1 MSVKKHDRHESKVEF
16 ENAYFTIHDDA
27 IQLIQNS
34 FGGTKEK
41 RIIFKDYL
49 AVSSRKILA
58 DILDIG
64 TEITES
70 EISNC
75 YRSWKY
81 STIKDCSHC
90 KRTIQSMDSLYN
102 ALFPESDK
110 NKKPKRQDLIRKENI

>member
-27 IQLIQNS
+27 IRLIQNS

-64 TEITES
+64 TEIRIANS
-70 EISNC
+70 I
-75 YRSWKY
+75 YP
-81 STIKDCSHC
+81 
-90 KRTIQSMDSLYN
+90 QSVEEHNERRIHQERATVTDHGN
-102 ALFPESDK
+102 TAP
-110 NKKPKRQDLIRKENI
+110 